1 MMAGEREEHIIEGR
15 VMRNKGKRKKE
26 RQKEERV
33 IRKKQREKQREKKEL
48 KERKVERQEG
58 YLGSNLLIKQSQL
71 QGVLSSVLPPVG
83 MKSVRLV
90 RALIQYFISLYSHTT
105 LLTKC
110 R

>member
-15 VMRNKGKRKKE
+15 VVRNKGKRKKE

-33 IRKKQREKQREKKEL
+33 IRKKQREKQRKKKEL
-48 KERKVERQEG
+48 KERQEG

>member
-33 IRKKQREKQREKKEL
+33 IRKKQREKQRKKKEL
-48 KERKVERQEG
+48 KERQEG

-83 MKSVRLV
+83 TKSVRLV